1 MLEPTCTSTHTHW
14 LTDVLLMLSGPAQH
28 PTTLLLSGVGGFYSL
43 LVLSLTV
50 IYSIYAFPYT
60 ISSGINK
67 LFLILIFIS
76 VSGSESQRH
85 WTARCIAPLWTKES
99 LRMTTGAVV
108 WLKIFLPLKFKSR
121 IDLAHMCIGIKP
133 VLWKNSTFCLNCP
146 VHAFS
151 HTCAGNE
158 MQPREAFIYVLQVL
172 QTSMYRHLTFVWNTS
187 FSKPSIPRYQT
198 QTSKTCAKVW
208 RTTCSKRNWKGW
220 EQKKENSR
228 RTKFGVLPES
238 IYSRIIEIPR
248 LKHLV

>member
-28 PTTLLLSGVGGFYSL
+28 PTTLLLSGVGGFHSL

-67 LFLILIFIS
+67 LFLILIS

-85 WTARCIAPLWTKES
+85 WTARCIAPLWTKEN

-172 QTSMYRHLTFVWNTS
+172 QTSMYRHLTFVWSTS